1 MLVKG
6 FYRQIIIGLIPFQNP
21 LEDYF
26 APFTSKYT
34 QKIIIKTPQK
44 HFKNEWC

>member
-6 FYRQIIIGLIPFQNP
+6 FYRQIIIGLIPFQTP

-34 QKIIIKTPQK
+34 QK
-44 HFKNEWC
+44 KNNKDSPETL